1 MDKMRRKHI
10 EEMNRLSKAIIK
22 TNSKCLKNDYTKAL
36 NRMRLELIEYDEFKK
51 TVLLNENIAE

>member
-10 EEMNRLSKAIIK
+10 EEMNRLSEAIIK
-22 TNSKCLKNDYTKAL
+22 TNSKFLKNDYAKAL

-51 TVLLNENIAE
+51 TVLLNENKTE